1 MFELEKDLS
10 IAESE
15 QPIYVIYPDETGGAW
30 RVQAVPKT
38 PESFESRKALPEVW
52 RGLRDDALS
61 QASGVDGCIFIHASG
76 FIGGMTCFLYKYLK
90 LTHPI
95 VHRKQNTGGSYA
107 VGETRAWDVK
117 RPLDIRYPLYT
128 LRVLRRTQGPVPS
141 DGYKCYLIGKPS
153 ASDSFCSG
161 SSTLCLSYIPGFLQR
176 TIRSERRAALS
187 TYAENK

>member
-76 FIGGMTCFLYKYLK
+76 FIGGMTCSIYKILERANMN
-90 LTHPI
+90 I
-95 VHRKQNTGGSYA
+95 HRKQNTGGSYA
-107 VGETRAWDVK
+107 AGETRAWDVK
-117 RPLDIRYPLYT
+117 RPLDIRYPLYI

-141 DGYKCYLIGKPS
+141 DGYTFYLTGRLS
-153 ASDSFCSG
+153 AWDSFCSG
-161 SSTLCLSYIPGFLQR
+161 SSTLC
-176 TIRSERRAALS
+176 
-187 TYAENK
+187 